1 LFCLSSFEWW
11 ATCCP
16 PDFRFWVSAFHPLSA
31 ASIRRKRAVGLGEH
45 CLSTWPRSG
54 SCELRS
60 PARLRLIEG
69 TPQGRQT
76 GVAFFLVTFSL
87 AKQEKVTSCRA
98 TPDGVVFFH
107 VGHATLCPTYALPS
121 TVLILNLK
129 LVSRAW
135 PAPTNWI
142 PAFAGMTTTFTDPA
156 TPSPDIPAPP

>member
-1 LFCLSSFEWW
+1 VVWPVPCDSNVPGSNCFAYLLQYGEQQVAHPIFGFLLFALL
-11 ATCCP
+11 
-16 PDFRFWVSAFHPLSA
+16 PLCA

-98 TPDGVVFFH
+98 TPGGFDFVFD
-107 VGHATLCPTYALPS
+107 VGLRTA
-121 TVLILNLK
+121 
-129 LVSRAW
+129 R
-135 PAPTNWI
+135 
-142 PAFAGMTTTFTDPA
+142 
-156 TPSPDIPAPP
+156 